1 MAAAQAKLMQ
11 ASNILKVASFR
22 KITMNKAGNVSDHA
36 AARSSCPRR
45 TIVLSASILSASS
58 KQQPLAPFMPP
69 RQKTESRLPRALELT
84 L

>member
-22 KITMNKAGNVSDHA
+22 KITMNRAGNVSDHA

-45 TIVLSASILSASS
+45 TIA
-58 KQQPLAPFMPP
+58 
-69 RQKTESRLPRALELT
+69 
-84 L
+84 

>member
-36 AARSSCPRR
+36 AALSS
-45 TIVLSASILSASS
+45 LSA
-58 KQQPLAPFMPP
+58 P
-69 RQKTESRLPRALELT
+69 RIERVVRQ
-84 L
+84 